1 MPAAPP
7 PADPFYAAVRAFARF
22 WVWFFF
28 KSVEARHPGRVPARG
43 PVLLC
48 INHPNNFIDSL
59 LVGAVI
65 PRKVHYLA
73 TAALFRN
80 RLLGRFLRRCG
91 AIPVHRRQDDPGR
104 MDRNVEMFATCLEAL
119 RDGRLIAIYP
129 EGTTHAE
136 DRVKRIKT
144 GAARIALAY
153 EADRGGRPD
162 RPELAVIPVGL
173 SFEARKSFGSRVLV
187 AFGAAVPVA
196 PHVGAYAEDPGKAVD
211 AVTTRIQWGMEAQVV
226 HADRVELAE
235 LASAVEDLYGDEL
248 VRRLQEERGLS
259 APEIDTLRLTRAI
272 TDAAL
277 HFKTREPERVADLW
291 HRIQRYRAML
301 AAHRLR
307 DQTVRDR
314 LAGAAPVRRL
324 RRSSV
329 ALAGLPLFAYG
340 ALVNLVPYALP
351 RWLSQRL
358 ARKETDYATVRL
370 LTSVVVVPLCWGL
383 ETWLVW
389 RATSPGWA
397 LLFALSL
404 PVSGLAAYHYL
415 AGMARLHSHLRLG
428 WLGLR
433 HRQEASR
440 ILAERQA
447 ILEALERARRDY
459 LAETRDTLA

>member
-1 MPAAPP
+1 
-7 PADPFYAAVRAFARF
+7 
-22 WVWFFF
+22 
-28 KSVEARHPGRVPARG
+28 
-43 PVLLC
+43 
-48 INHPNNFIDSL
+48 
-59 LVGAVI
+59 
-65 PRKVHYLA
+65 
-73 TAALFRN
+73 
-80 RLLGRFLRRCG
+80 
-91 AIPVHRRQDDPGR
+91 
-104 MDRNVEMFATCLEAL
+104 MFAACLEAL

-153 EADRGGRPD
+153 EADRRGRPD

-187 AFGAAVPVA
+187 AFGPAVPVV
-196 PHVGAYAEDPGKAVD
+196 PHLAAYTEDPGKAVD
-211 AVTTRIQWGMEAQVV
+211 ALTTRIQWGMEAQVV
-226 HADRVELAE
+226 HADRVELTE
-235 LASAVEDLYGDEL
+235 LAGAVEELYRGEL

-272 TDAAL
+272 MDAAL
-277 HFKTREPERVADLW
+277 HFEAREPERVADLW

-307 DQTVRDR
+307 DPAVRDR
-314 LAGAAPVRRL
+314 LPGAAPVRRL
-324 RRSSV
+324 RWSGV
-329 ALAGLPLFAYG
+329 ALAGLPVFAYG
-340 ALVNLVPYALP
+340 AAVNLVPYVLP

-370 LTSVVVVPLCWGL
+370 LTSIVVVPVCWGV
-383 ETWLVW
+383 ETWLVA
-389 RATSPGWA
+389 RATSPAWA

-415 AGMARLHSHLRLG
+415 AGISRLRDHVRLG

-433 HRQEASR
+433 RRQEAAR
-440 ILAERQA
+440 LLAERQA
-447 ILEALERARRDY
+447 LLEALEQARRDY
-459 LAETRDTLA
+459 LAATRETLA